1 MVNAKVGPL
10 LPLGSC
16 HLKSDHVPC
25 FRAHRHDCHA
35 CVGVRGVLKRGPLVF
50 MKLKEVLIWWGKNPI
65 PFYGLDIIGFFLLA
79 ISDVIPTPH
88 KEGEITPVDSVHK
101 ISLGNSNKHDQMMF
115 GQLGSFVPSESS
127 CIETWAP

>member
-1 MVNAKVGPL
+1 MPRYGPFL
-10 LPLGSC
+10 ALGPQ

-25 FRAHRHDCHA
+25 FRAHRRDWCA
-35 CVGVRGVLKRGPLVF
+35 RVGVDGILKGAPCIHETEGSFDLVE
-50 MKLKEVLIWWGKNPI
+50 KKKSPI
-65 PFYGLDIIGFFLLA
+65 PFYGLDIIGSFLLA

-127 CIETWAP
+127 CMETWAP

>member
-1 MVNAKVGPL
+1 MSLKGAPCIHETVGSFDL
-10 LPLGSC
+10 
-16 HLKSDHVPC
+16 
-25 FRAHRHDCHA
+25 
-35 CVGVRGVLKRGPLVF
+35 VG
-50 MKLKEVLIWWGKNPI
+50 EKNPI
-65 PFYGLDIIGFFLLA
+65 PFYSLDIIGFFLLA